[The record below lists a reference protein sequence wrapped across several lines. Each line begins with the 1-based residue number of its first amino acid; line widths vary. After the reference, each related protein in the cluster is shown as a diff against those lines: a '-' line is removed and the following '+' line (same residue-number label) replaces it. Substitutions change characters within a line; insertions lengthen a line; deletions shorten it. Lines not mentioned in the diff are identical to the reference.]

1 MSKNIQL
8 LLTET
13 VDSLGIVG
21 DVVNVRTGYARNFL
35 LPRNLATTPSDEL
48 IKSLTAKRAD
58 AEKQFKELRKVRES
72 TVEKIAG
79 LEIELVRSCNDQGI
93 LYGAI
98 TQQDVAA
105 ALAEKG
111 YKVKPREVRLP
122 GAIKR
127 LDKYDV
133 HVKLDSDLDA
143 TVKLVVKADRELP
156 KDSEEAAASAIPGG
170 GRKDAMAGI
179 EAADKA
185 RVVGWGAK
193 KEAKEASSDAHPG
206 AKADMKSKGKKDAPA
221 EAPAPEATP
230 EGEKKPKAEKAPKAE
245 KSEKSEKPA
254 KPAKPAKSEKAEK
267 AKK

>member
-1 MSKNIQL
+1 MAKNIKL
-8 LLTET
+8 LLTEN

-35 LPRNLATTPSDEL
+35 LPRNLATTPSDDL
-48 IKSLTAKRAD
+48 IKSLLTKRAD
-58 AEKQFKELRKVRES
+58 AEKQLKELRQVRET
-72 TVEKIAG
+72 TVQKIAG
-79 LEIELVRSCNDQGI
+79 LEIELIRSCNDQGI

-105 ALAEKG
+105 ALSEKG
-111 YKVKPREVRLP
+111 YSVKAREVRLP

-127 LDKYDV
+127 IDKYDV

-143 TVKLVVKADRELP
+143 TVRLLVKPDRDLNQDGGEP
-156 KDSEEAAASAIPGG
+156 AAAASSGG
-170 GRKDAMAGI
+170 SREDAMARI

-193 KEAKEASSDAHPG
+193 KESAESKAEKIADS
-206 AKADMKSKGKKDAPA
+206 KADKADKADKKPKAKKGDEPKPEAAKPDAPK
-221 EAPAPEATP
+221 PEA
-230 EGEKKPKAEKAPKAE
+230 GEKKPKAEKADKPAKAE
-245 KSEKSEKPA
+245 KSEK
-254 KPAKPAKSEKAEK
+254 